1 MTRRAWI
8 DAAVTIL
15 VAVVLAIA
23 VAYGLLAL
31 AFSDWGDRPL
41 PTPTSTPAAAL
52 WNAPEDSGRLIG

>member
-15 VAVVLAIA
+15 VAVVLAIV

-31 AFSDWGDRPL
+31 AFSEWGDRPP
-41 PTPTSTPAAAL
+41 PTPTPAAAL
-52 WNAPEDSGRLIG
+52 WNAAEDSGRLIG